1 MKKMLSLCLIAACA
15 AIAAPRLGAADKKP
29 APAEAKKA
37 VKAKIIPFTGKLTA
51 VDKQAKTITVGERV
65 FQITSE
71 TRISKAG
78 KPAILEDGV
87 VGEEVAG
94 AYRSAAGDKLEA
106 TTVRFG
112 AKATSPKTP

>member
-15 AIAAPRLGAADKKP
+15 AIATPRVGAADKKP
-29 APAEAKKA
+29 APAEAGKA
-37 VKAKIIPFTGKLTA
+37 AKGKSLPFTGKLTA

-71 TRISKAG
+71 TRITKSG
-78 KPAILEDGV
+78 KPATLEDGV
-87 VGEEVAG
+87 VGEE
-94 AYRSAAGDKLEA
+94 AAGSYKTGEGGKLEA

-112 AKATSPKTP
+112 AKASKPKTP